1 MHWIESCQLNFN
13 WFSSLLTDCIE
24 CMACSDNTVRA
35 GLTPKYIDVNTLCEM
50 LNYTPSPASSK
61 VFPCTQDC
69 SDPFVYLYD
78 PAVPD
83 FSVMRIEVNRLLLW
97 IYLLF
102 TFVLWWLQ
110 ASLTTPRPTCWTI
123 RIICFCGPQFLCL
136 FACFFGLYTRAE
148 NEQMKVNLWSDWV
161 NLINLPASFCAICP
175 FELVHLFC
183 TISKVFLIF

>member
-136 FACFFGLYTRAE
+136 FFFVCIPELKMSKWRWICEVTGWI
-148 NEQMKVNLWSDWV
+148 WSTYLLHFV
-161 NLINLPASFCAICP
+161 QY
-175 FELVHLFC
+175 VHLN
-183 TISKVFLIF
+183 

>member
-1 MHWIESCQLNFN
+1 
-13 WFSSLLTDCIE
+13 
-24 CMACSDNTVRA
+24 MACSDNTVRA

-136 FACFFGLYTRAE
+136 FACFFLSVYQSWKWANEGEFVKWLGDFDQPTCFILCNMSIWISTFILHHQQSVSNILTR
-148 NEQMKVNLWSDWV
+148 NTSTNTM
-161 NLINLPASFCAICP
+161 
-175 FELVHLFC
+175 
-183 TISKVFLIF
+183 